1 MLLGRREGR
10 LIGWNDDRHLMT
22 VAGTRGGK
30 GASLIIPNLLLYGGS
45 VLAIDPKG
53 ELARITGRRRAQL
66 GKLVVLD
73 PFDENGRFERGHYNP
88 LDELDP
94 KGKEVIDE
102 AGAIAQALVI
112 YSGQGDPHWTSA
124 ARGLLRALI
133 LLELEL
139 DKGAANLVN
148 VRQLLMLTHPALVA
162 AADAKGVSKAA

>member
-1 MLLGRREGR
+1 M
-10 LIGWNDDRHLMT
+10 
-22 VAGTRGGK
+22 
-30 GASLIIPNLLLYGGS
+30 IIPNLLLYGGS

-53 ELARITGRRRAQL
+53 ELAYHTGRKRAEL

-73 PFDENGRFERGHYNP
+73 PFDENGRFKSGHYNP
-88 LDELDP
+88 VDELDP
-94 KGKEVIDE
+94 NGKEVIDE

-148 VRQLLMLTHPALVA
+148 VRQLLMLTHPAIEA
-162 AADAKGVSKAA
+162 TAKAHGISKAAALYGMMIALDG